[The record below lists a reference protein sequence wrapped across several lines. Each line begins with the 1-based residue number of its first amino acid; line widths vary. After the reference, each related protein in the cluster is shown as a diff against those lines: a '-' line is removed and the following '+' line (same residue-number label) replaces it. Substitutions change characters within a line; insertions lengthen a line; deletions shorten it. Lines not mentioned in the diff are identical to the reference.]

1 MDFSVFNLS
10 LVTRKSLVW
19 KLFHGYSLCYCRTF
33 FLVLDTTEC
42 TQKLLPKNTVH
53 YAYYLKLNDIKAQ
66 RKTTNIE
73 KSFIHD

>member
-19 KLFHGYSLCYCRTF
+19 KLFHSYSLCYCRTF

-42 TQKLLPKNTVH
+42 TQKIITEEYSTLCVLF
-53 YAYYLKLNDIKAQ
+53 
-66 RKTTNIE
+66 KT
-73 KSFIHD
+73 K